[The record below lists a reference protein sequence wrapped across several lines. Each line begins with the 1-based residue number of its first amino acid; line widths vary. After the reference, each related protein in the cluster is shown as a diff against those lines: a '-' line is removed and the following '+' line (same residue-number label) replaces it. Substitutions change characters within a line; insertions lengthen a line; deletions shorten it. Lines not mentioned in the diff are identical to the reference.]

1 MNGSDTV
8 FLGQYRG
15 FFLTLSYDGA
25 SNEYRMTMKGTL
37 SHTAVLGADVFGN
50 LTRMDNVIDG
60 LPGKLEAVRA
70 ELADT
75 RVQLEN
81 ARTELVAP
89 FAREAEPAEKTARLK
104 ELNILLN
111 MDQKDNALIDDAP
124 DEDAP
129 ERTHSKGMER

>member
-1 MNGSDTV
+1 MTGSDAV

-15 FFLTLSYDGA
+15 FSLTLSYDGA

-75 RVQLEN
+75 WVQLEN
-81 ARTELVAP
+81 ARTELAAP
-89 FAREAEPAEKTARLK
+89 FAREAELTEKTARLK
-104 ELNILLN
+104 ELN

-129 ERTHSKGMER
+129 ERPRSKGMER